1 MYNRVI
7 GLVAFILCI
16 FVAILGSGI
25 FLIGLMEPGSVE
37 NPWIPFVFAIMFAFF
52 GFKAKRELKVQ
63 KQQKQ
68 LKEERGIIV
77 DSSLIHVEGLPIA
90 EKTSCYVYVTA
101 NSLVV
106 EGGGITF
113 NLDLDQIRAAEVKTD
128 VEIANIVYSSAAQ
141 GIVGE
146 LISGQTGLAIGL
158 RVRSKEKRS
167 YTYYLIINYIDS
179 SGKIA
184 SLLLEGGNVSDTAFK
199 ISRAIQPLI
208 VNNFGTTVQL

>member
-7 GLVAFILCI
+7 RLVAFILCI
-16 FVAILGSGI
+16 FVSILGLGV
-25 FLIGLMEPGSVE
+25 FLIGLMKPGSVE
-37 NPWIPFVFAIMFAFF
+37 NPWIPLVFAIMFAFF

-68 LKEERGIIV
+68 LREERGIIV
-77 DSSLIHVEGLPIA
+77 DSRLLHVEGLPIA

-106 EGGGITF
+106 DGGGITF

-128 VEIANIVYSSAAQ
+128 VEIANIVNSSAIR
-141 GIVGE
+141 G
-146 LISGQTGLAIGL
+146 T
-158 RVRSKEKRS
+158 VRSREKRS

-179 SGKIA
+179 SGEIA
-184 SLLLEGGNVSDTAFK
+184 SLLLEGGSVSDAAYK